1 MKSLTWIILYS
12 KILVSNKLSN
22 IIMNKSAKVK
32 FELNPLPHLKS
43 LAERCVGS
51 QSPMFTNDINK
62 RSGIELSQNTLLKRK
77 KSSIEGNSSHWIIQ
91 KESLKPQKGLK
102 LAKRDKYYRQIK
114 NYDSNRSIIKKVIA
128 KLFIIIEFKLR

>member
-1 MKSLTWIILYS
+1 MNWITLCN
-12 KILVSNKLSN
+12 KILALNKLSN
-22 IIMNKSAKVK
+22 IIMNKTARVK

-62 RSGIELSQNTLLKRK
+62 RSGIELSQNSLLKRK
-77 KSSIEGNSSHWIIQ
+77 KNSIDRNSSHWIIQ
-91 KESLKPQKGLK
+91 KESLRPQKGLK

-114 NYDSNRSIIKKVIA
+114 NYDSNRSLMKKVII
-128 KLFIIIEFKLR
+128 KIFIIIEFKLR